1 MGNIY
6 YFGPIILRIYEL
18 RNSKSILWRSTAAG
32 SRLAQSIPLMA
43 TYFFTHTGDNK
54 FSHGNLRK

>member
-18 RNSKSILWRSTAAG
+18 RNSNLSYGEALQQAA
-32 SRLAQSIPLMA
+32 
-43 TYFFTHTGDNK
+43 D
-54 FSHGNLRK
+54 